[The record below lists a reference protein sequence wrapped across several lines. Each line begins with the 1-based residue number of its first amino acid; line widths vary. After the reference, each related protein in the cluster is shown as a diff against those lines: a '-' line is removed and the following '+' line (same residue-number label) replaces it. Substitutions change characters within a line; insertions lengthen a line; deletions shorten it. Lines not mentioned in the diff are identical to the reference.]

1 MEHKTYTQKEII
13 HNIDVLTNSIESLKL
28 DRTSITKSINS
39 LKKQVKTWEELNENQ
54 YKMF

>member
-13 HNIDVLTNSIESLKL
+13 HNIDVLTNSIDSLKL

>member
-1 MEHKTYTQKEII
+1 MEHKTYTQKDII
-13 HNIDVLTNSIESLKL
+13 HNIDVLTNSIDSLKL